1 MARLLFGLGIAVVIF
16 TVYAVVDCALLDR
29 LRIRGLKRGWWIVV
43 ILFVPVIGGLL
54 WFFVGRGGS
63 LNRPAGRNRTVAP
76 DDDTEFLR
84 RLGDDA
90 VQAERIRR
98 LEEELAELDG
108 ETDASTGG
116 PGPGAGHKADP
127 GKRPDNPDAPG
138 ETGPSPRPN
147 A

>member
-1 MARLLFGLGIAVVIF
+1 MNARLLFGLIVAVVVF
-16 TVYAVVDCALLDR
+16 VVYAVVDCALIDR
-29 LRIRGLKRGWWIVV
+29 SRIRGIKRGWWIVV
-43 ILFVPVIGGLL
+43 ILVVPVVGALL
-54 WFFVGRGGS
+54 WFFVGRARAERMPS
-63 LNRPAGRNRTVAP
+63 GRLRTVAP

-84 RLGDDA
+84 RLGNDA

-108 ETDASTGG
+108 ETDASADG
-116 PGPGAGHKADP
+116 PAAGRKAEP

-138 ETGPSPRPN
+138 ESGQSPRPN

>member
-1 MARLLFGLGIAVVIF
+1 MARLLFGLGVAVVIF

-90 VQAERIRR
+90 VQADRIRR

-108 ETDASTGG
+108 ETDASAG
-116 PGPGAGHKADP
+116 GPGAGRKAEP